1 MRYFLGFLSTVLFL
15 NCSSLDK
22 NLSPFNKLEIE
33 TLVADSLMNIRA
45 LELTQKNVVA
55 VSSLGDV
62 YRYNLEKQSLVKSR
76 FSKDTFNIRSIAL
89 VDGVLFSLSIGNPAV
104 LYRDSVLVYF
114 EKHPSVFYD
123 SIDFWNSQEGIAMGD
138 PTDGCI
144 SILITRDAGRQWSKI
159 PCSQL
164 PKTVEG
170 EAAFAASDTNI
181 SIFGDKVWL
190 ASGGAVSRILY
201 SEDKGVTWRIFNT
214 PIVQGSQTTGIYSI
228 DFYDEKNG
236 IAVGGDYTNPKAN
249 FNTVVKTT
257 DGGQTWQPIQGVNVP
272 SYRSCVQFIPNSKAM
287 GMVALGFQGIDY
299 SADAGKRWK
308 HLSDQGYYTIRFLN
322 DSVAFAAGSGRIS
335 KLSFK

>member
-76 FSKDTFNIRSIAL
+76 FSEDTFNIRSIAL
-89 VDGVLFSLSIGNPAV
+89 VDGVLFSLGIGNPAV

-138 PTDGCI
+138 PTDGCM
-144 SILITRDAGRQWSKI
+144 SILITIDAGRQWSKI
-159 PCSQL
+159 P
-164 PKTVEG
+164 
-170 EAAFAASDTNI
+170 A
-181 SIFGDKVWL
+181 
-190 ASGGAVSRILY
+190 
-201 SEDKGVTWRIFNT
+201 
-214 PIVQGSQTTGIYSI
+214 
-228 DFYDEKNG
+228 
-236 IAVGGDYTNPKAN
+236 AN
-249 FNTVVKTT
+249 FQKPLRVKLHL
-257 DGGQTWQPIQGVNVP
+257 QPVIPIFRSLVTRFGWPVGARSAVYFIREIKELHGV
-272 SYRSCVQFIPNSKAM
+272 
-287 GMVALGFQGIDY
+287 
-299 SADAGKRWK
+299 
-308 HLSDQGYYTIRFLN
+308 FLTHQ
-322 DSVAFAAGSGRIS
+322 
-335 KLSFK
+335 

>member
-123 SIDFWNSQEGIAMGD
+123 FFATMADIVDSPLPY
-138 PTDGCI
+138 PTDGI
-144 SILITRDAGRQWSKI
+144 SYLPTLI
-159 PCSQL
+159 
-164 PKTVEG
+164 G
-170 EAAFAASDTNI
+170 EKQIKHDY
-181 SIFGDKVWL
+181 
-190 ASGGAVSRILY
+190 LY
-201 SEDKGVTWRIFNT
+201 WEFPEKQYKGQQAIRTDNWK
-214 PIVQGSQTTGIYSI
+214 GIK
-228 DFYDEKNG
+228 KNLL
-236 IAVGGDYTNPKAN
+236 K
-249 FNTVVKTT
+249 
-257 DGGQTWQPIQGVNVP
+257 
-272 SYRSCVQFIPNSKAM
+272 
-287 GMVALGFQGIDY
+287 
-299 SADAGKRWK
+299 GK
-308 HLSDQGYYTIRFLN
+308 
-322 DSVAFAAGSGRIS
+322 S
-335 KLSFK
+335 KLQLFNLEDDPKEMNDLAENYPEVVDKLENLMEKAHTKAALEKFNIPILD

>member
-76 FSKDTFNIRSIAL
+76 FSKDTFNIRSIAT
-89 VDGVLFSLSIGNPAV
+89 VDGVLFSLGIGNPAV
-104 LYRDSVLVYF
+104 FYIDSVLVYF

-138 PTDGCI
+138 PTVSCI

-170 EAAFAASDTNI
+170 EARVTTPFAF
-181 SIFGDKVWL
+181 
-190 ASGGAVSRILY
+190 
-201 SEDKGVTWRIFNT
+201 
-214 PIVQGSQTTGIYSI
+214 
-228 DFYDEKNG
+228 
-236 IAVGGDYTNPKAN
+236 
-249 FNTVVKTT
+249 
-257 DGGQTWQPIQGVNVP
+257 
-272 SYRSCVQFIPNSKAM
+272 
-287 GMVALGFQGIDY
+287 
-299 SADAGKRWK
+299 
-308 HLSDQGYYTIRFLN
+308 
-322 DSVAFAAGSGRIS
+322 
-335 KLSFK
+335 